1 MQKALLFALL
11 AVALG
16 CSDRTVEHTGPSTLP
31 SSSPVPPTPGPPS
44 PSRVVVS
51 GTVSAAENG
60 LPIPRVLVQIV
71 DGVNA
76 GRSVL
81 SDNGAYQLADLEPG
95 SFTLLFTTSEYR
107 DLQRTEVVQAN
118 TTLNVQLER
127 KGLTLSGRITTQW
140 GEPINDAGVEARS
153 DGGARGGGTSNEGD
167 GVYRIPTLPLGSY
180 NVRVF
185 KWGYDTPERTL
196 TITGDT
202 RLDFA
207 LNRVR
212 VLLFGTVSEAPPCSG
227 RVAGAEVEIVSGP
240 DIGVGVGTTAT
251 GDYRTDRRIN
261 WGKFTVRATKA
272 GYVPSEA
279 AMDIVPPGSQ
289 CQITMPNCPYVSAP
303 SEIEQNFV
311 LKRISSC

>member
-1 MQKALLFALL
+1 M
-11 AVALG
+11 
-16 CSDRTVEHTGPSTLP
+16 
-31 SSSPVPPTPGPPS
+31 
-44 PSRVVVS
+44 S

-227 RVAGAEVEIVSGP
+227 RVAGAEVDAAAEADRRLARDVCPSSFIVRENLRRPAGALGAVSG
-240 DIGVGVGTTAT
+240 
-251 GDYRTDRRIN
+251 
-261 WGKFTVRATKA
+261 VRGRALR
-272 GYVPSEA
+272 GVPSEKPA
-279 AMDIVPPGSQ
+279 TLLGLRSHAPKASL
-289 CQITMPNCPYVSAP
+289 SASRP
-303 SEIEQNFV
+303 ATCRRS
-311 LKRISSC
+311 

>member
-1 MQKALLFALL
+1 MKKALLLVFL

-16 CSDRTVEHTGPSTLP
+16 CSDKTVEQAGPSTIPPP
-31 SSSPVPPTPGPPS
+31 SPAPPSPGPPS

-60 LPIPRVLVQIV
+60 LPIPKVLVQIV
-71 DGVNA
+71 DGVNT
-76 GRSVL
+76 GRSTIAE
-81 SDNGAYQLADLEPG
+81 NGNYQLADLEPG
-95 SFTLLFTTSEYR
+95 SVTLRFTTSEYR

-140 GEPINDAGVEARS
+140 GDPIHDAGVEAQS
-153 DGGARGGGTSNEGD
+153 DSGARGGGTSYEGD
-167 GVYRIPTLPLGSY
+167 GVYRIPTLPAGNY

-185 KWGYDTPERTL
+185 KWGYDTPQRTL
-196 TITGDT
+196 TINSDT
-202 RLDFA
+202 RLDFV

-227 RVAGAEVEIVSGP
+227 PVAGAEVEVVTGP
-240 DIGVGVGTTAT
+240 DVGVGVATTGA
-251 GDYRTDRRIN
+251 GSYKTDRRIN
-261 WGKFTVRATKA
+261 WGTFTVRATKA
-272 GYVPSEA
+272 GYVPAEA
-279 AMDIVPPGSQ
+279 TLDVVPPGSQ
-289 CQITMPNCPYVSAP
+289 CQITMPNCPYTSAP

-311 LKRISSC
+311 LKRTGSC